1 MKKAALVLLLAI
13 NLFVVVGFWLWN
25 TTHHP
30 LGNLLTVDTQ
40 SRLLALG
47 RLTGLLA
54 VCCVLFQLILIGR
67 VKWVESVFGL
77 DHLTR
82 AHHFNALLIL
92 VLLAAHVSL
101 LTISNAMQGN
111 VTFTS
116 QLLDFFRN
124 WDDVPAAIAAWF
136 LFVVVVAL
144 SVTIIKKHLN
154 YEWWHTAHLLAYLAI
169 LLAFGHQ
176 FEIGGDF
183 TTNMFFAGY
192 WYGLYAFVG
201 INLIGYRVIKPVFL
215 SWKYRFVVDRVVRET
230 DDVVSVYI
238 RGRNLSGFRFAGGQ
252 FMILRFLAKGFRW
265 QAHPFSLSCPP
276 NGDYLRVS
284 IKNSGDFT
292 AKVPNLQPGT
302 RVLIDG
308 PHGIFTS
315 RRSTKNKV
323 LLIAGG
329 IGITPLRSMA
339 DALEADGK
347 NVVLLYGNR
356 RHKDVVFQSE
366 LDPLAREGQM
376 TIHYV
381 FSAEPDESGEQG
393 YIDRARIQ
401 RLVPDVAERDVFLCG
416 PPAMMAG
423 VVKTLADLDVPA
435 KQIFFER
442 FAL

>member
-1 MKKAALVLLLAI
+1 LKKAALVLLPAI
-13 NLFVVVGFWLWN
+13 NVIVVVGFWLWN

-54 VCCVLFQLILIGR
+54 VCCVLLQLIFVGR
-67 VKWVESVFGL
+67 VKWVESTFGL

-82 AHHFNALLIL
+82 AHHFNAWLIL
-92 VLLAAHVSL
+92 VLLAAHVPL
-101 LTISNAMQGN
+101 LTISNAMQEN
-111 VTFTS
+111 TTFTN
-116 QLLDFFRN
+116 QMLDFLRN
-124 WDDVPAAIAAWF
+124 WDDVPAAFAAWL
-136 LFVVVVAL
+136 LFFAVVAL
-144 SVTIIKKHLN
+144 SITIVKKHLN
-154 YEWWHTAHLLAYLAI
+154 YEWWHSAHLLAYLAI
-169 LLAFGHQ
+169 FLAFGHQ

-183 TTNMFFAGY
+183 TANTLFAGY
-192 WYGLYAFVG
+192 WYGLYALVG
-201 INLIGYRVIKPVFL
+201 INLIGYRVIKPLFL
-215 SWKYRFVVDRVVRET
+215 LWKYRFVVDRVVRET
-230 DDVVSVYI
+230 DDVVSIYI
-238 RGRNLSGFRFAGGQ
+238 RGRNLSSFRVAGGQ
-252 FMILRFLAKGFRW
+252 FLILRFLVKGFRW

-276 NGDYLRVS
+276 NGNYLRVS
-284 IKNSGDFT
+284 VKNSGDFT

-302 RVLIDG
+302 LALIDG

-315 RRSTKNKV
+315 RRSMKNKV

-339 DALEADGK
+339 DALESGGK
-347 NVVLLYGNR
+347 NIVLLYGNR

-366 LDPLAREGQM
+366 LDPLSREGQM

-381 FSAEPDESGEQG
+381 FSAEPNQSGEQG

-416 PPAMMAG
+416 PPSMMTH
-423 VVKTLADLDVPA
+423 VIKTLARLEVPA
-435 KQIFFER
+435 KRIFFER

>member
-1 MKKAALVLLLAI
+1 MKKVTLVFLLVSNFL
-13 NLFVVVGFWLWN
+13 VVVGFWLWN
-25 TTHHP
+25 AAHHP
-30 LGNLLTVDTQ
+30 LGNLLTVDMQ

-77 DHLTR
+77 DHLTSV
-82 AHHFNALLIL
+82 HHFNALLIL
-92 VLLAAHVSL
+92 VLLAAHVPL
-101 LTISNAMQGN
+101 LTIYNAMQGN
-111 VTFTS
+111 VTFMS
-116 QLLDFFRN
+116 QLLDFLRN
-124 WDDVPAAIAAWF
+124 WDDVPAAVAGWF
-136 LFVVVVAL
+136 LFVVVVAV
-144 SVTIIKKHLN
+144 SVTMVKKHLN
-154 YEWWHTAHLLAYLAI
+154 YEGWHTAHLLAYLAI

-183 TTNMFFAGY
+183 TANTVFADY

-201 INLIGYRVIKPVFL
+201 INLIEYRMIKPVFL
-215 SWKYRFVVDRVVRET
+215 LWKYRFVVDRVVRET

-238 RGRNLSGFRFAGGQ
+238 RGRNLSGFRVAGGQ
-252 FMILRFLAKGFRW
+252 FMILRFLAKGFGW
-265 QAHPFSLSCPP
+265 QAHPFSLSSPP
-276 NGDYLRVS
+276 HGDYLRVS

-292 AKVPNLQPGT
+292 AKIPNLQPGT

-315 RRSTKNKV
+315 RRSAKNKV

-339 DALEADGK
+339 NELVTGSK
-347 NVVLLYGNR
+347 NIVLLYGNR
-356 RHKDVVFQSE
+356 RRKDVVFQLE
-366 LDPLAREGQM
+366 LDSLAREGHL
-376 TIHYV
+376 TVHYV
-381 FSAEPDESGEQG
+381 FSAEPDPSGEQG
-393 YIDRARIQ
+393 HIDRARIQ

-416 PPAMMAG
+416 PPAMMAS
-423 VVKTLADLDVPA
+423 VVKTLAVLDVPA
-435 KQIFFER
+435 KQIFYER